1 MSTTTLSTTVTQTL
15 TLNSTPN
22 LSITST
28 GGVIIPGQPSY
39 SKAVYALVA
48 STVTNAGVIVD
59 FGDGIELKNGG
70 VVVNSGTIT
79 ATRFSGVF
87 DVAAAATVTNTGTI
101 TGTQW
106 GVALEDG
113 GAVTNSGTIGGISYG
128 SVLDQAGNFNLT
140 VDPGAVFEG
149 TVHDIPGTGHL
160 TLAGTTAGSLNI
172 STFQGFNAIS
182 FATGADWTLAGGMS
196 QLATGQTISGFGLH
210 DELVLQGNTA
220 TSASYIAGTGVVLNT
235 GATLGITGPTS
246 LSFYATTDGTNT
258 TIQGLIATIS
268 TDITTDVS
276 LNNGTYA
283 PKISITNTGTVN
295 AAGNAIYSLAESTV
309 TNAGTVIGSVGGINL
324 RDGGVVINTSASA
337 NIQGGQFD
345 GAAVDGAP
353 GVVINAGTMNGSYF
367 GAALL
372 DGGTIINS
380 GTLSGGHG
388 ALYDIGGNFTL
399 AVLPGAV
406 FTGEAKDASGGGN
419 LVLEGSTA
427 SSLNIG
433 NFQGFS
439 SISFAHGSDWT
450 LAGTSAQLEGG
461 TTISGFTFGDELV
474 LQNAVATA
482 ATYHPGAGVSL
493 SNGAIIDVNR
503 PAGSVFY
510 ASTDGTNT
518 TLQALIATI
527 STSISGGIDLNNG
540 TYAPNMSVTS
550 AGIIIG
556 STVASGISAAS
567 IATVTNAGTVAGE
580 AGIYL
585 TDGGTVNNTG
595 SGLLDGTRFDGIQS
609 SSAASVIVLNA
620 GTILGT
626 GANFSYG
633 IFLGDGGAVTNSGT
647 IGGVAGAIRNESGN
661 FTLTVEPTA
670 VFNGSVNDLL
680 GGGDL
685 ILAGTTATS
694 LNIGSFTGFSEV
706 SFASGSEWTL
716 SGSGSQF
723 ASGETISG
731 FKLGDKLILDSEVAS
746 ATTFNAGTGLT
757 LSNGQVVN
765 VNSVAG
771 AAFYA
776 TVGGG
781 NTTIQALIATISSTV
796 NQSVFLNNG
805 TYAPNLSLTTAGTIN
820 GLYGISAGSYTTV
833 TNSGTID
840 GHIGMYLKH
849 GGFITNTGTQSVIK
863 ASVTEGIDAQ
873 GAATTVVNAGTIIA
887 QAFGIFTADGGAVT
901 NSGTIGGV
909 NDAAID
915 SHTGNFTVT
924 ALPGAVFNGA
934 VVDEAGTGDLILGG
948 TAASSLNIASFTGFS
963 AISFAT
969 GADWTLAGTNAQL
982 DTGETIAGFTIGD
995 EMVLA
1000 GNAATYGSFVAG
1012 TGLELSNGKI
1022 INVNSVAGD
1031 VFLVT
1036 NNGTNTT
1043 IKLGHE
1049 LISTISTSVT
1059 MEVDLGNGTY
1069 APTMSVTTA
1078 GKISGGVD
1086 GISASSATTIT
1097 NAGTIAGSVYGI
1109 ALFNGG
1115 TVTNSGTIGGG
1126 NAAIDNQGGNFTL
1139 TALPGAAFIGAVD
1152 DNGANGD
1159 LLLGGSVNSSMSISS
1174 LLGFTSIGF
1183 EPGAHWTLGA
1193 NDAALAG
1200 GETITGFAAGDAMV
1214 LAGSAATSGTFV
1226 AGVGL
1231 ELSNGQIV
1239 NVNSV
1244 AGAEFYVTSNGS
1256 STTIQALIATISTD
1270 VNSEVVLGN
1279 GTYTPNISVTSTGTV
1294 ASTGTVFSSGNSPGN
1309 SNGVFAFDP
1318 ATVTNAGTV
1327 TATGYDGAGVYLK
1340 NGGVVTNSG
1349 TQSFIRGGY
1358 TGIGDYDAAATV
1370 SNAGTII
1377 GGQSGV
1383 RVSGGT
1389 ISNNGPNSFI
1399 QGGQY
1404 DGVYSYNAPATV
1416 TNAGTILGGFRG
1428 AYFAD
1433 GGSLTNS
1440 GTIGITGSTFTGVTA
1455 AVYNYSG
1462 SFALTVDPGAVFEGA
1477 VIDHATIGGDLVLAG
1492 STAGT
1497 LDISSFSGFTSISFA
1512 PGSDWTL
1519 GGTTADLSSGQTIAG
1534 FAPGDEIV
1542 LAGSAATS
1550 GTYVAGTGLVLSNG
1564 QTLNIPRPA
1573 GDHFVVTTG
1582 GTGTTIQLS
1591 SSVVSTISTSV
1602 GREVQLNRS
1611 AYYAP
1616 ALSVTST
1623 GTVNGGANAGVYA
1636 YAGDSLTNAGTVEGG
1651 SYGVDLIGGAAV
1663 TNSGLIQGG
1672 VYYGVFADNTAPATI
1687 INTGT
1692 ITGTKTGV
1700 FLQDG
1705 GAVTNAGTF
1714 SGANGT
1720 DAFYSEAG
1728 SLALTVDPGA
1738 DFIGDVV
1745 DHAGNGDLI
1754 LGGSVASTLNLNT
1767 FFGFTSLAI
1776 APGANWT
1783 LGGADSELTSGQTIT
1798 GFDPGDEIVLAG
1810 SAATSG
1816 TFVAGVGLVLN
1827 NGQTLNV
1834 NAPPADAAFYI
1845 TSNGTSTTVQ
1855 ELIGTISAPNGGVTL
1870 GNGTYTPNISVTTA
1884 GTVNGGSTGILAPA
1898 AATVTNAGTVAG
1910 VTGVTLDDG
1919 GDINNTGTQSYID
1932 GTGGFGL
1939 DLLNA
1944 PATVVN
1950 AGTITGIPDGV
1961 YLQDGGVV
1969 TNSGTITGMP
1979 DAIYNKAGSFTLNVM
1994 PGAVFG
2000 GESVDQAGNGTLNLG
2015 GTTASTLNLNTFIG
2029 FNPLNFG
2036 TGAAWTVDTSPTRI
2050 AGETIGGFEHSDT
2063 IDISPLSITSGSL
2076 LTLGAN
2082 GELAIGTLDVDFAGL
2097 AAGKEFTLVSDGH
2110 GGENLELV
2118 ACFCP
2123 GTRISTPDGYTLVEN
2138 LAIGDL
2144 VTTASAGAQR
2154 IKWIGRRS
2162 YAAPFCNNSRTL
2174 PIRIA
2179 KGALGKNL
2187 PSRALHLSPGHALA
2201 IDGQLVHAG
2210 RLVNGAS
2217 ITQKAS
2223 AKLVEYFHIELET
2236 HEVIFAENLPVES
2249 FMDEDFRAQFENAAS
2264 YAALYPGARAPRT
2277 ACLPALR
2284 DGFELF
2290 ALQRRLAHR
2299 AGATIPLHTTGPL
2312 QGCVD
2317 DSGPV
2322 LVRGWA
2328 QDVLAPEHPV
2338 SLIIMAGGVYAGQ
2351 VLANAYRPD
2360 LLKAGLGSGHHGF
2373 EYVLPAGVT
2382 GSITLHRTAD
2392 GTQLAAAIPQTK
2404 AA

>member
-1 MSTTTLSTTVTQTL
+1 MSTTTTISTQT
-15 TLNSTPN
+15 TTAIVLNSGSVAPN

-28 GGVIIPGQPSY
+28 GGIQTFGN
-39 SKAVYALVA
+39 AV
-48 STVTNAGVIVD
+48 
-59 FGDGIELKNGG
+59 
-70 VVVNSGTIT
+70 T
-79 ATRFSGVF
+79 ANNL
-87 DVAAAATVTNTGTI
+87 ATVTNGGSVFGSNGGIEFNAGGTVINSAPNAYIGGGRFDGIAIGGGAGTVINAGTI
-101 TGTQW
+101 S
-106 GVALEDG
+106 GVVDGVFLAAG
-113 GAVTNSGTIGGISYG
+113 GAVTNSGTINAIYNA
-128 SVLDQAGNFNLT
+128 AGNFTLT
-140 VDPGAVFEG
+140 VKPGAVFT
-149 TVHDIPGTGHL
+149 TVSDNAGTGDL
-160 TLAGTTAGSLNI
+160 VLAGTTASTLNLDNF
-172 STFQGFNAIS
+172 SGFTSIS
-182 FATGADWTLAGGMS
+182 FATGADWTLAGQNG
-196 QLATGQTISGFGLH
+196 QLDNGETITGFAIG
-210 DELVLQGNTA
+210 DELVLQANVATA
-220 TSASYIAGTGVVLNT
+220 ASYIAGSGLVLSN
-235 GATLGITGPTS
+235 GATLKITPPADAG
-246 LSFYATTDGTNT
+246 FYATTDGTNT
-258 TIQGLIATIS
+258 TIQALINTVS
-268 TDITTDVS
+268 TSLATDVV
-276 LNNGTYA
+276 LNAGTYA
-283 PKISITNTGTVN
+283 PNLSITTTGSVN
-295 AAGNAIYSLAESTV
+295 AAGDAILANSQATV
-309 TNAGTVIGSVGGINL
+309 TNSGTIIGANGGVQFNAGGAFINNANADVQGGRFDGVAFENVAGTLINAGAITGVVEGVFLGAGGAIINSGTINGIYNASGNFTVTVDPGAVFTGNVGDNAGTGDLLLAGTTASSLNISTFSGFTGISFGTGSDWTLTGNNAQLDAGQTISGFAIGDKIVLQNNVATTASYIAGTGVSLSNGKVLKINHPLDTGFYTTTDGTNTTIQLLINTVSTSLATDVVLNVGTYAPNLSITTAGSVNATGNAILAHNPATVTNSGTIIGAN
-324 RDGGVVINTSASA
+324 GGVQFDNGGSFINSGTHSDV
-337 NIQGGQFD
+337 QGGLFD
-345 GAAVDGAP
+345 GVAIDGAP
-353 GVVINAGTMNGSYF
+353 GTVVNAGTMNGVYF
-367 GAALL
+367 GVALFA
-372 DGGTIINS
+372 GGTVTTS

-388 ALYDIGGNFTL
+388 ALYNAAGSL
-399 AVLPGAV
+399 ALNVLPSAV
-406 FTGEAKDASGGGN
+406 FTGQVKDNAGTGD
-419 LVLEGSTA
+419 LVLEGTTA
-427 SSLNIG
+427 AALNID
-433 NFQGFS
+433 GFS
-439 SISFAHGSDWT
+439 GFSTISFATGSDWT
-450 LAGTSAQLEGG
+450 LTGNDAELDASQA
-461 TTISGFTFGDELV
+461 ISGFTLGDELV
-474 LQNAVATA
+474 LQGHA
-482 ATYHPGAGVSL
+482 ATS
-493 SNGAIIDVNR
+493 
-503 PAGSVFY
+503 
-510 ASTDGTNT
+510 
-518 TLQALIATI
+518 
-527 STSISGGIDLNNG
+527 
-540 TYAPNMSVTS
+540 
-550 AGIIIG
+550 
-556 STVASGISAAS
+556 
-567 IATVTNAGTVAGE
+567 
-580 AGIYL
+580 
-585 TDGGTVNNTG
+585 
-595 SGLLDGTRFDGIQS
+595 
-609 SSAASVIVLNA
+609 
-620 GTILGT
+620 
-626 GANFSYG
+626 
-633 IFLGDGGAVTNSGT
+633 
-647 IGGVAGAIRNESGN
+647 
-661 FTLTVEPTA
+661 
-670 VFNGSVNDLL
+670 
-680 GGGDL
+680 
-685 ILAGTTATS
+685 
-694 LNIGSFTGFSEV
+694 
-706 SFASGSEWTL
+706 
-716 SGSGSQF
+716 
-723 ASGETISG
+723 
-731 FKLGDKLILDSEVAS
+731 
-746 ATTFNAGTGLT
+746 
-757 LSNGQVVN
+757 
-765 VNSVAG
+765 
-771 AAFYA
+771 
-776 TVGGG
+776 
-781 NTTIQALIATISSTV
+781 
-796 NQSVFLNNG
+796 
-805 TYAPNLSLTTAGTIN
+805 
-820 GLYGISAGSYTTV
+820 
-833 TNSGTID
+833 
-840 GHIGMYLKH
+840 
-849 GGFITNTGTQSVIK
+849 
-863 ASVTEGIDAQ
+863 
-873 GAATTVVNAGTIIA
+873 
-887 QAFGIFTADGGAVT
+887 
-901 NSGTIGGV
+901 
-909 NDAAID
+909 
-915 SHTGNFTVT
+915 
-924 ALPGAVFNGA
+924 
-934 VVDEAGTGDLILGG
+934 
-948 TAASSLNIASFTGFS
+948 
-963 AISFAT
+963 
-969 GADWTLAGTNAQL
+969 
-982 DTGETIAGFTIGD
+982 
-995 EMVLA
+995 
-1000 GNAATYGSFVAG
+1000 GSFVAG
-1012 TGLELSNGKI
+1012 TGLELSTGQI
-1022 INVNSVAGD
+1022 LNVNSVAGD
-1031 VFLVT
+1031 TFAIT
-1036 NNGTNTT
+1036 TDGSSTT
-1043 IKLGHE
+1043 IKLAPFHT
-1049 LISTISTSVT
+1049 LISTISTSVNI
-1059 MEVDLGNGTY
+1059 EVTLGNGTY

-1078 GKISGGVD
+1078 GTVSGAPE
-1086 GISASSATTIT
+1086 GIYANAITTVT
-1097 NAGTIAGSVYGI
+1097 NAGTIIGAAGGVQLDGGVVTNTGAHADIQGGSYYAVSFEQSAGTVTNTGTLTGTRGVYFE
-1109 ALFNGG
+1109 AGG
-1115 TVTNSGTIGGG
+1115 TLTNTGPQSLIFGTSGNGVFARNGAATVTNAGTIGAAHYGVVLFDGGAVTNSGTIGGG
-1126 NAAIDNQGGNFTL
+1126 TDAIYNKTGNFTL
-1139 TALPGAAFIGAVD
+1139 TALPGADFIGPVIDHA
-1152 DNGANGD
+1152 GNGD
-1159 LLLGGSVNSSMSISS
+1159 LLLGGTAASSTTISS
-1174 LLGFTSIGF
+1174 LSGFSSIAF

-1200 GETITGFAAGDAMV
+1200 GESITGFAAGDAMV

-1231 ELSNGQIV
+1231 ELSNGQVV

-1244 AGAEFYVTSNGS
+1244 AGAEFYVTSNGAG
-1256 STTIQALIATISTD
+1256 TTIQALIATISTD
-1270 VNSEVVLGN
+1270 VNREVSLGN

-1294 ASTGTVFSSGNSPGN
+1294 ASTGNSNGN
-1309 SNGVFAFDP
+1309 SNGIYAASA
-1318 ATVTNAGTV
+1318 ATVTNAG
-1327 TATGYDGAGVYLK
+1327 AISAIDNAGVDLY
-1340 NGGVVTNSG
+1340 NGGALTNIG
-1349 TQSFIRGGY
+1349 RYSFIQGGY
-1358 TGIGDYDAAATV
+1358 AGVVAYNAAATV
-1370 SNAGTII
+1370 SNAGWII
-1377 GGQSGV
+1377 GGESGV
-1383 RVSGGT
+1383 LLSDGGT
-1389 ISNNGPNSFI
+1389 LANNGPNALI
-1399 QGGQY
+1399 QGAGY
-1404 DGVYSYNAPATV
+1404 YGVYSKRGPLTV
-1416 TNAGTILGGFRG
+1416 TNAGTIFGGFRG
-1428 AYFAD
+1428 VYLGD

-1440 GTIGITGSTFTGVTA
+1440 GTIGSGTVTFSNGDPSA
-1455 AVYNYSG
+1455 AVYNDSG

-1651 SYGVDLIGGAAV
+1651 SYGVDLSGGAAV

-2036 TGAAWTVDTSPTRI
+2036 AGAAWTVDTSPTRI
-2050 AGETIGGFEHSDT
+2050 AGETIGGFDHTDT
-2063 IDISPLSITSGSL
+2063 IDISPLSLTSGTL

-2082 GELAIGTLDVDFAGL
+2082 GELAIGTLDVDFTGL

-2144 VTTASAGAQR
+2144 VTTASAGAQK

-2179 KGALGKNL
+2179 RHALGKNL
-2187 PSRALHLSPGHALA
+2187 PSRTLHLSPGHALA

-2223 AKLVEYFHIELET
+2223 AKLVEYYHIELET

-2264 YAALYPGARAPRT
+2264 FANLYPGARAPQ
-2277 ACLPALR
+2277 APCLPTLR
-2284 DGFELF
+2284 DGFDLF
-2290 ALQRRLAHR
+2290 AMQRRFAHR
-2299 AGATIPLHTTGPL
+2299 AGAAIPLHSTGPL

-2317 DSGPV
+2317 EAGPV
-2322 LVRGWA
+2322 VVRGWA
-2328 QDVLAPEHPV
+2328 QDVSAPEHPV

-2373 EYVLPAGVT
+2373 EYVLPEGVT
-2382 GSITLHRTAD
+2382 GPITLHRTAD
-2392 GTQLAAAIPQTK
+2392 GTPLVQPAADTK